1 MFFTSL
7 FVQALWIHRR
17 FLLWGFGHNSKIF
30 WSSSATTVAESVVTV
45 SFERQEESL
54 ERVMKLAATELQF
67 ADSCIA
73 ACGSDVMEDANRQCE
88 FAASYKLWLLS
99 LVSSVSFEVLKS
111 SSLVSCHIAVCIVSS
126 IYRVCNI
133 QIGQCIFH
141 GLVLMGDFWIV

>member
-1 MFFTSL
+1 VFFTSL

-30 WSSSATTVAESVVTV
+30 WSSSATTVAESVMTV

-54 ERVMKLAATELQF
+54 ERVMKLAAKELQF

-73 ACGSDVMEDANRQCE
+73 ACSSDVMEDANRQCE

-126 IYRVCNI
+126 IYRVFKLDNASFMDLC
-133 QIGQCIFH
+133 
-141 GLVLMGDFWIV
+141 

>member
-1 MFFTSL
+1 VFFTLL

-54 ERVMKLAATELQF
+54 ERVMQLAAKELQF

-73 ACGSDVMEDANRQCE
+73 ACGPDVMEDANRQCE

-111 SSLVSCHIAVCIVSS
+111 SSLVLAILLFALCPVSTK
-126 IYRVCNI
+126 YV
-133 QIGQCIFH
+133 IFK
-141 GLVLMGDFWIV
+141 LVNASFMDLC